1 MEQSLLLAIT
11 KVSLSLISKK
21 AVKNT
26 CLTTKA
32 TTGLHQEREPCL
44 TAITFHKTVF
54 FQKNTRTPASNA
66 TKMNGIIHPIK
77 PQT

>member
-1 MEQSLLLAIT
+1 MIIDYGT
-11 KVSLSLISKK
+11 ISFTGYNKGFAQPDIQK

-54 FQKNTRTPASNA
+54 FQKNTRTPLR
-66 TKMNGIIHPIK
+66 T
-77 PQT
+77 PQK